1 MRADLLDANGS
12 VVCAAC
18 AATGEAKARLDAGR
32 SSAHR
37 AAELRKLLAVVGV
50 VLGGGIIVVGILFG
64 AIVFV
69 YLQDADLLG
78 LRLAAVF
85 LFSVGVA
92 SVVVCIRKFLRFHR
106 SGQ

>member
-18 AATGEAKARLDAGR
+18 AGTGEAKARLDVGLR
-32 SSAHR
+32 SAHR
-37 AAELRKLLAVVGV
+37 AAELGKLLAVVGV
-50 VLGGGIIVVGILFG
+50 VLGAGIIVVGMLFG
-64 AIVFV
+64 ALVFV
-69 YLQDADLLG
+69 YLQGADLLG
-78 LRLAAVF
+78 LRLAAIF

-92 SVVVCIRKFLRFHR
+92 AVALCIRRFLRLHR